1 MSATVLDALRNAQL
15 NFENVKPFL
24 SVSSWYISSV
34 GLNQL
39 ENAIKALESGLTAN
53 DILQAEPFGEILTES
68 QS

>member
-1 MSATVLDALRNAQL
+1 MSTTVLDALRNAQL

-24 SVSSWYISSV
+24 SVSAWYISSV

-53 DILQAEPFGEILTES
+53 DILQVAPYGEILMEP
-68 QS
+68 QL